1 LLNVGSRY
9 VNDEL
14 ISINHYILNYTNR
27 EIVNI
32 LSVCASLLLKE
43 LGFVPLFVIMEHVN
57 MDRKYEYK
65 FVRLGQGWLGV
76 KRSARYQYQQIV
88 AEHAQQGWRLVQI
101 FAPGIAAYGIA
112 KYFEL
117 IFERQL

>member
-1 LLNVGSRY
+1 MLNVGSRY
-9 VNDEL
+9 VNDGL
-14 ISINHYILNYTNR
+14 ISINYYILNYTNR

-43 LGFVPLFVIMEHVN
+43 LCFVPLFVIMEHVD

-65 FVRLGQGWLGV
+65 FVRLGQGWLGF

-88 AEHAQQGWRLVQI
+88 TEHAQQGWRLVQI